1 METGAGGQA
10 AEGVAAHPHG
20 RRQGATADTAHHFQG
35 EEHVFGGLAVLDA
48 QSAFQLVQDAGEPLT
63 KQPVP
68 RQTLTMCLPRGDRLK
83 AL

>member
-1 METGAGGQA
+1 MDTCAGGQP
-10 AEGVAAHPHG
+10 AEGVIAHPHG
-20 RRQGATADTAHHFQG
+20 RRQGATADAADHFQG

-48 QSAFQLVQDAGEPLT
+48 QFALQLSRMRGEPLT

-68 RQTLTMCLPRGDRLK
+68 RQTLMMCLPRGTRLK